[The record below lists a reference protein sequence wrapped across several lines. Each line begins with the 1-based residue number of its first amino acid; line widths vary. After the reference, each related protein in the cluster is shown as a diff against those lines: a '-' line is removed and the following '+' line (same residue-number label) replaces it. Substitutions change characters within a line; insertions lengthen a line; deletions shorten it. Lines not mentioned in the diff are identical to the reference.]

1 MNNFLK
7 EIENELSGKNN
18 NKIHLRVQQ
27 RTARKRTTTV
37 QGLDTEMIDIKSFLK
52 DVKKRFSCGGS
63 IENNKEY
70 GLVIKLTGDQREIV
84 KNYIIRQQIADYDD
98 IIIHG

>member
-18 NKIHLRVQQ
+18 SKIHLRVQQ
-27 RTARKRTTTV
+27 RTTRKRTTTIE
-37 QGLDTEMIDIKSFLK
+37 GLNNEIVDMKQFLK
-52 DVKKRFSCGGS
+52 DVKKRFSCGGC
-63 IENNKEY
+63 IEKSKEH
-70 GLVIKLTGDQREIV
+70 GLVIKLTGDQREDT
-84 KNYIIRQQIADYDD
+84 KNYIIRLNMAEADD